1 MNSTALL
8 IYDGDCAFCKNCL
21 RIAIERLPLM
31 PRYAAFQRLNL
42 AEFGLSTGDAQTQV
56 WVIDEGKKLGGH
68 KAVAWIFSQQ
78 KSLFWRFL
86 GWLIL
91 VGSPVSAYVYRWVA
105 KNRHKLPGGTKECSI
120 EDRP

>member
-1 MNSTALL
+1 
-8 IYDGDCAFCKNCL
+8 
-21 RIAIERLPLM
+21 M